1 MIVYPNTSPN
11 QGRGRERERRAR
23 SCLPPSYKLTCAGVE
38 RRTEDTAGVR
48 VKDRQTMRDPD
59 ADEELYQAWRSQGRL
74 MQELSL
80 KEWVEL
86 V

>member
-1 MIVYPNTSPN
+1 M
-11 QGRGRERERRAR
+11 
-23 SCLPPSYKLTCAGVE
+23 
-38 RRTEDTAGVR
+38 R
-48 VKDRQTMRDPD
+48 VKDRQTMTDPD

-74 MQELSL
+74 MEELSL